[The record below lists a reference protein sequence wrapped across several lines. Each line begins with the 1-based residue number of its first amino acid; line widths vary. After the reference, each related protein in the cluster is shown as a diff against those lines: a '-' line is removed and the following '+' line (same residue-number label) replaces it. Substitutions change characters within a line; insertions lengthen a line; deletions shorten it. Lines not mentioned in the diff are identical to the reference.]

1 MNINTDVQRW
11 RSQEI
16 PLMWSDRDGGNH
28 VIILPKDTCINK
40 HVK

>member
-1 MNINTDVQRW
+1 MYNAG
-11 RSQEI
+11 EGKKI
-16 PLMWSDRDGGNH
+16 PLMWSDRDGGNR